1 MCREEDPLTD
11 PVPKDDFGDDR
22 LWLGTEAIFSLSVVT
37 VSGLANER
45 EMVSSWF

>member
-11 PVPKDDFGDDR
+11 PLPKDDFDDDR

-37 VSGLANER
+37 VLGLANER
-45 EMVSSWF
+45 EMESSWF

>member
-1 MCREEDPLTD
+1 MCREEDPLRD

-22 LWLGTEAIFSLSVVT
+22 LWLGAEAIFSLSVVT

-45 EMVSSWF
+45 EMESSWF

>member
-22 LWLGTEAIFSLSVVT
+22 LRLGTEAVFSLSVVT
-37 VSGLANER
+37 VSDLANER
-45 EMVSSWF
+45 EMESSWF

>member
-11 PVPKDDFGDDR
+11 PVPKDDFGDDI

-37 VSGLANER
+37 VLGLANESDT
-45 EMVSSWF
+45 ESPWF